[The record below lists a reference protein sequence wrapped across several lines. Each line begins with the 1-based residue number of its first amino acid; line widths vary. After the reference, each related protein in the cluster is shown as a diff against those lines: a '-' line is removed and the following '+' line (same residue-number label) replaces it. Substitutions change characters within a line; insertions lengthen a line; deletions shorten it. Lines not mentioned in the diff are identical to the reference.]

1 MDALY
6 KIASDKSYTDNMKLN
21 LSYELLKGTA
31 QLKWFAPC
39 LKRYLDSHVQSQFMY
54 VHPYEWDAVLF
65 LPLAKFEKKSQE
77 EVWKDSERKIRQRS
91 RKGK

>member
-1 MDALY
+1 
-6 KIASDKSYTDNMKLN
+6 
-21 LSYELLKGTA
+21 
-31 QLKWFAPC
+31 
-39 LKRYLDSHVQSQFMY
+39 MY